1 MKENLLKAK
10 SMLLAIRIVNLYK
23 YLRDVKQEYVISK
36 QLLCTGTSIG
46 ANISEAIYA
55 ESHADFIHKYS
66 ISQKECSE
74 TGFWLELLY
83 NTNYMKEDEF
93 CSINEDCI
101 EMQKLL
107 ASTLLSL
114 KNHPQIP
121 NT

>member
-36 QLLCTGTSIG
+36 QLLRSGTSIG

-55 ESHADFIHKYS
+55 ESYADFIHKYS

-83 NTNYMKEDEF
+83 NTNYMKAV
-93 CSINEDCI
+93 SYTH
-101 EMQKLL
+101 L
-107 ASTLLSL
+107 TLPT
-114 KNHPQIP
+114 KA
-121 NT
+121 